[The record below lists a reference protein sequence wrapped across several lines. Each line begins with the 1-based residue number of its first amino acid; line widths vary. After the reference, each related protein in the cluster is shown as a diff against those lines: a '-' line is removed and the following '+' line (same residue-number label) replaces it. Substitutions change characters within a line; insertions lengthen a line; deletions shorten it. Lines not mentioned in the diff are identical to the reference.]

1 MKMISSV
8 IILIKK
14 ILKVGYNNFENY
26 KKFYQNCINKY
37 KVNLKKIFKEI
48 ISVIEEYENEEID
61 NISTLFDEKVELKF
75 KLPVEISFIE
85 RFEIA
90 INRKIISLLDNKL
103 FNCKINHNYV
113 NLFQNELKELK
124 FKKNNPNE
132 KEIIKIRSSIDF
144 NIFGIALPKI
154 PENEGNDI
162 EMNLISNNF
171 ILNKIEKFENYE
183 NLSIGL
189 FDTNIIKSN
198 KNSDYFIEIKG
209 IKNLDYISND
219 EEYNEN
225 TKLEI
230 NSNNQETIL
239 AALIIE

>member
-1 MKMISSV
+1 M
-8 IILIKK
+8 
-14 ILKVGYNNFENY
+14 
-26 KKFYQNCINKY
+26 
-37 KVNLKKIFKEI
+37 EI
-48 ISVIEEYENEEID
+48 
-61 NISTLFDEKVELKF
+61 
-75 KLPVEISFIE
+75 PFIE

-103 FNCKINHNYV
+103 FNCRINHNYV
-113 NLFQNELKELK
+113 NLFQNELKELN

-154 PENEGNDI
+154 PENEGNNI
-162 EMNLISNNF
+162 EMALTSDNI
-171 ILNKIEKFENYE
+171 ILNKITKFENYE

-189 FDTNIIKSN
+189 FDTNIIKIN
-198 KNSDYFIEIKG
+198 KNTDYFFEIKG

>member
-14 ILKVGYNNFENY
+14 ILKVGYYSFENY
-26 KKFYQNCINKY
+26 KKFYKTCINKY
-37 KVNLKKIFKEI
+37 KVNIKKIFKEI
-48 ISVIEEYENEEID
+48 ISVIEEYENEEIE
-61 NISTLFDEKVELKF
+61 NISTLFDDKVDLKF
-75 KLPVEISFIE
+75 ELPVEISFIE

-90 INRKIISLLDNKL
+90 INKKIISLLDNKL
-103 FNCKINHNYV
+103 FNCKINHNCV

-124 FKKNNPNE
+124 FKENNPNE

-162 EMNLISNNF
+162 EMNLISDNI

-189 FDTNIIKSN
+189 FNTNKIKIN
-198 KNSDYFIEIKG
+198 KNTDYLIEIKG
-209 IKNLDYISND
+209 IKNLDYIRND

-230 NSNNQETIL
+230 SSNNQETIL